1 MLHFKAWCTSQWEA
15 DAYEPIQ
22 LLHTMPTD
30 VPELIK
36 RNNGV
41 VDIPKLRSMV
51 DKCKTNGIFKS
62 EERDEWMT
70 VLDSEQVLADQYEN
84 VEERNVGG

>member
-1 MLHFKAWCTSQWEA
+1 
-15 DAYEPIQ
+15 
-22 LLHTMPTD
+22 MPTD

-36 RNNGV
+36 PNYGA

-51 DKCKTNGIFKS
+51 EKCKTNGIFKS
-62 EERDEWMT
+62 EEREEWT
-70 VLDSEQVLADQYEN
+70 TFLDTEQALADQYEN